1 MTTQEKLLQ
10 MKTNSKWKI
19 LFYYAGAKYVS
30 DRKGFRK
37 LLHQELMSGCYDI
50 LYLHLGSNDVCCKD
64 SDFYRGTVEELLPV
78 DKERKQHAVG
88 TESHV
93 PSVRYMDYGATK
105 QKSLYLSHD
114 GLHLSAEGA
123 RRCLASIQDDLPNQL
138 CVEAA
143 VQDPTEWPALSATEV
158 PVQEHD
164 STIALFS
171 DIVQT
176 GAQPEIQDK
185 VDASEVPVPRDIK
198 PQTHKITVVTARAKR
213 SATRN
218 TKRYGKKKHKKMEVK
233 TGKVKREKP
242 TMTKKKNKQVP
253 CYNCPNCRVCCSSE
267 DALLDH
273 FIRKHSSWK
282 VDRPDTLYNQED
294 EINVPYNI
302 HCHRDTEETPQQDD
316 NAANED
322 QVNVPSHFF
331 FQ

>member
-1 MTTQEKLLQ
+1 MFAARIAISTGAQLRNYCQ
-10 MKTNSKWKI
+10 WIRSANSMLW
-19 LFYYAGAKYVS
+19 
-30 DRKGFRK
+30 
-37 LLHQELMSGCYDI
+37 ELS
-50 LYLHLGSNDVCCKD
+50 H
-64 SDFYRGTVEELLPV
+64 
-78 DKERKQHAVG
+78 
-88 TESHV
+88 HV

-218 TKRYGKKKHKKMEVK
+218 VKRYGKKVMLQWIYL
-233 TGKVKREKP
+233 P
-242 TMTKKKNKQVP
+242 
-253 CYNCPNCRVCCSSE
+253 
-267 DALLDH
+267 
-273 FIRKHSSWK
+273 
-282 VDRPDTLYNQED
+282 
-294 EINVPYNI
+294 
-302 HCHRDTEETPQQDD
+302 
-316 NAANED
+316 
-322 QVNVPSHFF
+322 
-331 FQ
+331 

>member
-1 MTTQEKLLQ
+1 MSEACWSTVAQI
-10 MKTNSKWKI
+10 I
-19 LFYYAGAKYVS
+19 LANQNTDLESGERIGYSEEHVWCSSDVRVLIAGDSNVHRLKSACPPNARIDFLPVSGAKYVS

-64 SDFYRGTVEELLPV
+64 SNFYRLCTEIHVVLCVILPRDFDVRMFPRWPLSGAQLRNYCQWIRSANSMLWELS
-78 DKERKQHAVG
+78 H
-88 TESHV
+88 HV
-93 PSVRYMDYGATK
+93 PSVRYMDYAATK

-123 RRCLASIQDDLPNQL
+123 RRCLASIHDDLPNQL

-198 PQTHKITVVTARAKR
+198 PQTHKIT
-213 SATRN
+213 
-218 TKRYGKKKHKKMEVK
+218 
-233 TGKVKREKP
+233 
-242 TMTKKKNKQVP
+242 
-253 CYNCPNCRVCCSSE
+253 
-267 DALLDH
+267 
-273 FIRKHSSWK
+273 
-282 VDRPDTLYNQED
+282 ED
-294 EINVPYNI
+294 EINVPSNI

-322 QVNVPSHFF
+322 KVNVPSHFF
-331 FQ
+331 FQRDTDETPQQDMK